1 MKRVLNHS
9 RTDPETKNSS
19 LVKVNQAVRTSVQTR
34 LPTLLLHLTA
44 GLGYAELLLINYLND
59 CF

>member
-1 MKRVLNHS
+1 MNRVLNRS
-9 RTDPETKNSS
+9 TTDPETENSS
-19 LVKVNQAVRTSVQTR
+19 LMKVNQAVRTSVQTC
-34 LPTLLLHLTA
+34 LLTLLLHLTA